1 MPILTD
7 RKGRGTGDDG
17 SNGRQT
23 MSITFF
29 LSVDRKADAAPAVIT
44 ARQLAAFRA
53 FARERGQ
60 LLEDED
66 DDPLVSCSFEA
77 RVCPWSLASI
87 CAIFDH
93 DVGVISVVEEAQFR
107 GLNVRFWRDD
117 ATRTITMHVATTP
130 DGASEINLANGNA
143 YRVLDALRLAD
154 DNRGS
159 IPITELRDTLGQ
171 PYVRRD
177 LGHLNDGR
185 YLERFDSLAAQVA
198 TSDEI
203 RMVWG

>member
-1 MPILTD
+1 
-7 RKGRGTGDDG
+7 
-17 SNGRQT
+17 

-44 ARQLAAFRA
+44 ARQLAAFHA

-93 DVGVISVVEEAQFR
+93 DVGVIAVVEEAQFR
-107 GLNVRFWRDD
+107 GLNVRFWHDD
-117 ATRTITMHVATTP
+117 ATRTITMRVASTP
-130 DGASEINLANGNA
+130 DGAAEINLANGNA
-143 YRVLDALRLAD
+143 FHVLDALRLSD
-154 DNRGS
+154 DNCGS
-159 IPITELRDTLGQ
+159 MPIGQLRETLGQ

-177 LGHLNDGR
+177 LGRLDGR
-185 YLERFDSLAAQVA
+185 YLERFDTLAAQA
-198 TSDEI
+198 DTSEGI

>member
-1 MPILTD
+1 
-7 RKGRGTGDDG
+7 
-17 SNGRQT
+17 

-53 FARERGQ
+53 FGRERGQ

>member
-1 MPILTD
+1 
-7 RKGRGTGDDG
+7 
-17 SNGRQT
+17 

-171 PYVRRD
+171 PYVRR
-177 LGHLNDGR
+177 R

-203 RMVWG
+203 RMGWG